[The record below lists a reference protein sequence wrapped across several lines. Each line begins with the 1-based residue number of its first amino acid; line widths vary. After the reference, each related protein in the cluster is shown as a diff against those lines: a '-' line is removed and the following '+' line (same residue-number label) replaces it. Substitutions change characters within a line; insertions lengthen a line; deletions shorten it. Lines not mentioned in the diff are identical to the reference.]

1 LRIAASNSSLPKRI
15 VWDLRKLGAKFG
27 IAEKEM
33 DGAENEVHDASHEN
47 SPVGADAGIL

>member
-1 LRIAASNSSLPKRI
+1 VLLPTLHFPRELFGR
-15 VWDLRKLGAKFG
+15 LRKLGEKFG

-33 DGAENEVHDASHEN
+33 DGAENEVHDARHEN